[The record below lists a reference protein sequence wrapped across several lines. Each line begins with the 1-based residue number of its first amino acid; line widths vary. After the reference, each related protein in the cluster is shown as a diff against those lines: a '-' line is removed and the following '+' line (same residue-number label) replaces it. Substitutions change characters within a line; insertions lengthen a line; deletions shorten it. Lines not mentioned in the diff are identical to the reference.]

1 MRCTELQ
8 ESVIDFLRRNSDP
21 VFSYHAPW
29 HTEHVLEAATLL
41 ATEEGL
47 DDRTTTLVRTAA
59 LVHDIG
65 YTHGREGH
73 EERSVEWARAN
84 LPRFGYD
91 ADAIEAVC
99 TMVRGTKMPQKPA
112 DLPGRIL
119 CDADLSNLG
128 SDAYPET
135 ASMMRKEYMA
145 TRGSMTDVEWL
156 QEQIAF
162 FESHTYHTESAK
174 RLYAAQAATNL
185 QRLRSEFEKCGGTG
199 AVDAAEAPSHTGGE
213 KMSASDVLQVIV
225 GVIMASIALK
235 CFLVP
240 NRFFDGGV
248 TGLSLL
254 VHELNHQSLGLL
266 IILFNIPAMIVGYI
280 SAGRRFAFGMVA
292 GVLLFG
298 VSLELMPSI
307 PATGDKLLVA
317 VFGGA
322 FLGIGVG
329 LAMRAGA
336 ALDGIEVLAL
346 YTLRRTG
353 FTIAEI
359 ILGINIVIF
368 AIAALSFGV
377 ETALY
382 SVLTY
387 FTASRCIDYVVEGLE
402 AFTGVTIISAQ
413 SERIKHHLVNNLGRG
428 ITVYKGERGYLPG
441 SYHVRAECDIIF
453 TVITRLELRKLKNL
467 IADIDPQAF
476 VFASAIRDASGG
488 VLARKNRH

>member
-1 MRCTELQ
+1 MRFSDLQ
-8 ESVIDFLRRNSDP
+8 THVHEFLHRNMDAMYA
-21 VFSYHAPW
+21 YHSPE
-29 HTEHVLEAATLL
+29 HTLRVDEAASRL
-41 ATEEGL
+41 AKEEGL
-47 DDRTTTLVRTAA
+47 DEYSTILVRTAA

-65 YTHGREGH
+65 YTQGREGH
-73 EERSVEWARAN
+73 EERSAGWARN
-84 LPRFGYD
+84 TLPQFGYD
-91 ADAIEAVC
+91 MDAIENVC
-99 TMVRGTKMPQKPA
+99 AMVLGTTMPQKPV
-112 DLPGRIL
+112 DLPGEIL
-119 CDADLSNLG
+119 CDADLENLG
-128 SDAYPET
+128 SASYQAT
-135 ASMMRKEYMA
+135 AELMRKEYA
-145 TRGSMTDVEWL
+145 STRAAMTDEEWL
-156 QEQIAF
+156 QEQVTF
-162 FESHTYHTESAK
+162 FESHRYHTESAR
-174 RLYAAQAATNL
+174 RLYGPQAELNL
-185 QRLRSEFEKCGGTG
+185 QRLRNELAKLRADATAASQKTPTHEDGGR
-199 AVDAAEAPSHTGGE
+199 
-213 KMSASDVLQVIV
+213 MSAKEVVQVVI

-235 CFLVP
+235 SFLVP

-266 IILFNIPAMIVGYI
+266 IVLFNIPAMIVGYL
-280 SAGRRFAFGMVA
+280 SAGKRFALGMLA
-292 GVLLFG
+292 GVLLLG

-353 FTIAEI
+353 FSIAEI
-359 ILGINIVIF
+359 ILGINILIF

-382 SVLTY
+382 SILTY

-402 AFTGVTIISAQ
+402 AFTGVTIISAR
-413 SERIKHHLVNNLGRG
+413 SEQIKHHLVNHLGRG

-441 SYHVRAECDIIF
+441 SFHVRTECDIIF

-467 IADIDPQAF
+467 IAEIDPQAF

-488 VLARKNRH
+488 VLARKHRH